1 MRRAERK
8 HEWLICCAEVSLTA
22 LQKRNHPAG
31 GFFFCVHF
39 TPQSRLR
46 LDGRSVSGLLL
57 FTSTPQSIA
66 KPSPGWNKV
75 ALLTAVRN
83 SPCSCPFSVSL
94 HPPQAALNSE
104 PRCIAH
110 WARSARIPRTRWR
123 LLVRFTNLYINN
135 NGDASRPLIF
145 TIYYAHPPQ
154 GGSHIVQ
161 AIFHCALAQF
171 HPFARTDFTAGV
183 SPLTSPFLPGQRSG
197 SRRPPRCRW

>member
-22 LQKRNHPAG
+22 PQKRNHPAG

-46 LDGRSVSGLLL
+46 LDGRSISGLLL

-83 SPCSCPFSVSL
+83 SHCSCPFSVSL
-94 HPPQAALNSE
+94 NRPQDALNSE
-104 PRCIAH
+104 PRVGGLLVLLTTSPVHTPLAYFT
-110 WARSARIPRTRWR
+110 WRSHISLRISAISPCASRISLRTK
-123 LLVRFTNLYINN
+123 VRFTP
-135 NGDASRPLIF
+135 S
-145 TIYYAHPPQ
+145 PP
-154 GGSHIVQ
+154 
-161 AIFHCALAQF
+161 
-171 HPFARTDFTAGV
+171 
-183 SPLTSPFLPGQRSG
+183 
-197 SRRPPRCRW
+197 PPRRYFL